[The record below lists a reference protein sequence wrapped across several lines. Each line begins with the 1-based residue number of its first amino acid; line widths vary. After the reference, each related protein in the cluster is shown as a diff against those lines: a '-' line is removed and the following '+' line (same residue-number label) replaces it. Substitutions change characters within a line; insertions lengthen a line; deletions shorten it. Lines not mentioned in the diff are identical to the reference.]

1 MIPPHLKKECS
12 WILSKAAFPNAH
24 HKQGSCTYFVS
35 QPQNSFS
42 LALISPVRT
51 NRAASLRA
59 STSLFLRIQDQSLH
73 LMKMWPARSV
83 TLPNARI
90 TNLYACCLLQ
100 TDSSIHSSTY
110 KASQVRALPPGLAYY
125 SALTAGSLS
134 ALLKLVKHQ
143 HWTIILGYATFV
155 ETNRSNLFWIQC
167 NQLLAT
173 SFETLSQAGLLIN
186 HISWWHHLPLW
197 WKQKFS
203 LVLRSFNVNWLHFV
217 FSKAPKWASVRNKGT
232 KQQTARVTVQMS
244 SNNSNVTASHTAHK
258 YCPLLGKIPKWYPY
272 TACNS
277 NLLWKDFKRKKSLQT
292 NENTHKQI
300 LPAFL
305 HGRTIFHFKAVRY
318 CQLKLLR
325 YLLGQLGN
333 YCISSL
339 SATPPICLSCWKAP
353 VLLPAHGQPST
364 SENRR

>member
-1 MIPPHLKKECS
+1 MLITNRAHTL
-12 WILSKAAFPNAH
+12 ILFLSHRTF
-24 HKQGSCTYFVS
+24 
-35 QPQNSFS
+35 FS

-51 NRAASLRA
+51 DRAASLRA

-73 LMKMWPARSV
+73 LKKMWPARSV
-83 TLPNARI
+83 TLPSAWI
-90 TNLYACCLLQ
+90 KNLYACCLLQ
-100 TDSSIHSSTY
+100 ADSSMHSSTY

-217 FSKAPKWASVRNKGT
+217 FSKFPKRAPVRNKGT
-232 KQQTARVTVQMS
+232 KQQTARVTAQMS
-244 SNNSNVTASHTAHK
+244 SNNGNVTVHTAAHK
-258 YCPLLGKIPKWYPY
+258 YCALLGKIPEWYPY
-272 TACNS
+272 TASNS
-277 NLLWKDFKRKKSLQT
+277 NLLWQDVKREKSLQT

-300 LPAFL
+300 LPTFL
-305 HGRTIFHFKAVRY
+305 PGRTVFLFKAVHC

-333 YCISSL
+333 YWIFSQ
-339 SATPPICLSCWKAP
+339 SATPPICHAEK
-353 VLLPAHGQPST
+353 H
-364 SENRR
+364 